1 MLVGAIAGLG
11 FGEILLIIVIAI
23 VVLGP
28 EKTPLYA
35 KKLGEGLTMFK
46 QYSGKLASEIKENV
60 AEPLAEVVQP
70 LQEVSKELTEPFKDL
85 AAEMDSFLHMMFGN
99 TEISTHFNLSEKANS
114 FSFGL
119 NKEGKYVP
127 FDLLSSGEK
136 CLYALAMMMCLVAK
150 SNSPLKVILIDD
162 ILDHLDDE
170 NAQAMF
176 ESLYN
181 VQGIQFILAGVQKCS
196 FENAPEIIIE
206 VK

>member
-70 LQEVSKELTEPFKDL
+70 LQAAGIAVVMGDGHPDVKPLADFISIDAHLGGVGQALEELV
-85 AAEMDSFLHMMFGN
+85 
-99 TEISTHFNLSEKANS
+99 
-114 FSFGL
+114 L
-119 NKEGKYVP
+119 NG
-127 FDLLSSGEK
+127 
-136 CLYALAMMMCLVAK
+136 
-150 SNSPLKVILIDD
+150 
-162 ILDHLDDE
+162 
-170 NAQAMF
+170 
-176 ESLYN
+176 
-181 VQGIQFILAGVQKCS
+181 
-196 FENAPEIIIE
+196 
-206 VK
+206 